1 MDTSVEEAAELEAVL
16 EEEEDDT
23 ELVEESEELM

>member
-1 MDTSVEEAAELEAVL
+1 MDTSVEEAAELDAVL